1 MIKKQITYT
10 DYDGNERTESFWFAL
25 NQAEL
30 LEMNL
35 EKNGGL
41 SNMITRITETNDFA
55 ELSRILKDLIR
66 RSYGVKSDDGKRFV
80 KSPAMTEEFMQTEAY
95 SEMFTELVT
104 DAGATSE
111 FIQGIIPQKLA
122 AQVMAAQKKLEA
134 VK

>member
-41 SNMITRITETNDFA
+41 SNMITRITETNDYA

-95 SEMFTELVT
+95 SEMFTELVM

-122 AQVMAAQKKLEA
+122 AQVMAERKKLEA

>member
-41 SNMITRITETNDFA
+41 SNMITRITETNDYA
-55 ELSRILKDLIR
+55 EISRILKDLIR

-80 KSPAMTEEFMQTEAY
+80 KSPAMTEEFVQTEAY

-122 AQVMAAQKKLEA
+122 AQVMAEQKKLEA

>member
-41 SNMITRITETNDFA
+41 SNMITRITETNDYA
-55 ELSRILKDLIR
+55 ELSRIIKDLIR

-80 KSPAMTEEFMQTEAY
+80 KSPAMTEEFVQTEAY

-122 AQVMAAQKKLEA
+122 AQVMAEQKKLEA

>member
-41 SNMITRITETNDFA
+41 SNMITRITETNDYA

-80 KSPAMTEEFMQTEAY
+80 KSPAMTDEFMQTEAY

-122 AQVMAAQKKLEA
+122 AQVMAEQKKLEA

>member
-122 AQVMAAQKKLEA
+122 AQVMAEQKKLEA

>member
-41 SNMITRITETNDFA
+41 SNMITRITETNDYA

-122 AQVMAAQKKLEA
+122 AQVMAEQKKLEA

>member
-41 SNMITRITETNDFA
+41 SNMITRITETNDYA

-80 KSPAMTEEFMQTEAY
+80 KSQAMTEEFMQTEAY

-122 AQVMAAQKKLEA
+122 AQVMAEQKKLEA

>member
-41 SNMITRITETNDFA
+41 SNMITRITETNDYA
-55 ELSRILKDLIR
+55 ELSRILKDLIL

-104 DAGATSE
+104 DAGATSD

-122 AQVMAAQKKLEA
+122 AQVMAEQKKLEA

>member
-80 KSPAMTEEFMQTEAY
+80 KSPAMTEEVMQTEAY

-122 AQVMAAQKKLEA
+122 AQVMAEQKKLEA

>member
-66 RSYGVKSDDGKRFV
+66 RSYGVKSDDG
-80 KSPAMTEEFMQTEAY
+80 M
-95 SEMFTELVT
+95 
-104 DAGATSE
+104 
-111 FIQGIIPQKLA
+111 
-122 AQVMAAQKKLEA
+122 
-134 VK
+134 

>member
-41 SNMITRITETNDFA
+41 ANMITRITETNDYA
-55 ELSRILKDLIR
+55 ELSRILKDLIL

-122 AQVMAAQKKLEA
+122 AQVMAEQKKLEA

>member
-41 SNMITRITETNDFA
+41 SNMITRITETNDYA

-66 RSYGVKSDDGKRFV
+66 RSYGVKSDDGKRFI
-80 KSPAMTEEFMQTEAY
+80 KSQAMTEEFIQSEAY

-104 DAGATSE
+104 DANATSE

-122 AQVMAAQKKLEA
+122 AQVVAEQKKLEA

>member
-41 SNMITRITETNDFA
+41 SNMITRITETNDYA

-122 AQVMAAQKKLEA
+122 AQIMAEQKKLEA

>member
-95 SEMFTELVT
+95 SEMFTELVM

-122 AQVMAAQKKLEA
+122 AQVMAEQKKLEA

>member
-80 KSPAMTEEFMQTEAY
+80 KSPAMTDEFMQTEAY

-122 AQVMAAQKKLEA
+122 AQVMAEQKKLEA

>member
-41 SNMITRITETNDFA
+41 SNMITRITETNDYA

-122 AQVMAAQKKLEA
+122 AQVVAEQKKLEA

>member
-55 ELSRILKDLIR
+55 ELSRILNDLIR

-122 AQVMAAQKKLEA
+122 AQVMAEQKKLEA

>member
-41 SNMITRITETNDFA
+41 SNMITRITETNDYA
-55 ELSRILKDLIR
+55 ELSRIIKDLIR

-95 SEMFTELVT
+95 SEMFTELVM

-122 AQVMAAQKKLEA
+122 AQVMAEQKKLEA

>member
-41 SNMITRITETNDFA
+41 SNMITRITETNDYA

-122 AQVMAAQKKLEA
+122 AQVMAERKKLEA

>member
-41 SNMITRITETNDFA
+41 SNMITRITETNDYA
-55 ELSRILKDLIR
+55 ELSRILKDLIL

-95 SEMFTELVT
+95 SEMFTELVM

-122 AQVMAAQKKLEA
+122 AQVMAEQKKLEA

>member
-122 AQVMAAQKKLEA
+122 AQVVAEQKKLEA

>member
-41 SNMITRITETNDFA
+41 SNMITRITETNDYA

-95 SEMFTELVT
+95 SEMFTELVM

-122 AQVMAAQKKLEA
+122 AQVMAEQKKLEA
-134 VK
+134 MK

>member
-41 SNMITRITETNDFA
+41 SNMITRITETNDYA
-55 ELSRILKDLIR
+55 ELSRILKDLIL

-111 FIQGIIPQKLA
+111 FIQGIIPQKLV
-122 AQVMAAQKKLEA
+122 AQVMAEQKKLEA

>member
-41 SNMITRITETNDFA
+41 SNMITRITETNDYA

-95 SEMFTELVT
+95 SEMFTELVM

-122 AQVMAAQKKLEA
+122 AQVMAEQKKLEA

>member
-41 SNMITRITETNDFA
+41 SNMITRITETNDYA
-55 ELSRILKDLIR
+55 ELSRIIKDLIR

-122 AQVMAAQKKLEA
+122 AQVMAEQKKLEA

>member
-1 MIKKQITYT
+1 MIMKQITYT
-10 DYDGNERTESFWFAL
+10 DYDGNERTESFWVAL

-41 SNMITRITETNDFA
+41 SNMITRITETNDYA
-55 ELSRILKDLIR
+55 ELSRILKDLIL

-122 AQVMAAQKKLEA
+122 AQVMAEQKKLEA

>member
-41 SNMITRITETNDFA
+41 SNMITRITETNDYA

-80 KSPAMTEEFMQTEAY
+80 KSPAMTDEFIQTEAY

-104 DAGATSE
+104 DANATSE
-111 FIQGIIPQKLA
+111 FITGIIPQKLA
-122 AQVMAAQKKLEA
+122 AQVVAEQKKLEA

>member
-41 SNMITRITETNDFA
+41 SNMITRITETNDYA
-55 ELSRILKDLIR
+55 ELSRIIKDLIR

-122 AQVMAAQKKLEA
+122 AQVVAEQKKLEA

>member
-41 SNMITRITETNDFA
+41 SNMITRITETNDYA
-55 ELSRILKDLIR
+55 ELSRILKDLIL

-122 AQVMAAQKKLEA
+122 AQVMAEQKKLEA

>member
-1 MIKKQITYT
+1 
-10 DYDGNERTESFWFAL
+10 
-25 NQAEL
+25 
-30 LEMNL
+30 MNL

-41 SNMITRITETNDFA
+41 SNMITRITETNDYA

-122 AQVMAAQKKLEA
+122 AQVMAEQKKLEA

>member
-41 SNMITRITETNDFA
+41 SNMITRITETNDYA

-95 SEMFTELVT
+95 SEMFTELVM

-122 AQVMAAQKKLEA
+122 AQVMAEQKKLAA

>member
-1 MIKKQITYT
+1 MLKKKITYT

-41 SNMITRITETNDFA
+41 SNMITRISETNDFA
-55 ELSRILKDLIR
+55 ELSRILKDLVC
-66 RSYGVKSDDGKRFV
+66 RSYGVKSDDGKRFI
-80 KSPAMTEEFMQTEAY
+80 KSPAMTEEFLQSEAY

-104 DAGATSE
+104 DAGATTE
-111 FIQGIIPQKLA
+111 FITGIIPQKLA
-122 AQVMAAQKKLEA
+122 AQVAAEQKKLEA

>member
-10 DYDGNERTESFWFAL
+10 AYDGNERTESFWFAL

-41 SNMITRITETNDFA
+41 SNMITRITETNDYA

-122 AQVMAAQKKLEA
+122 AQVMAEQKKLEA

>member
-10 DYDGNERTESFWFAL
+10 DYDGNE
-25 NQAEL
+25 
-30 LEMNL
+30 
-35 EKNGGL
+35 
-41 SNMITRITETNDFA
+41 
-55 ELSRILKDLIR
+55 
-66 RSYGVKSDDGKRFV
+66 
-80 KSPAMTEEFMQTEAY
+80 TEEFMQTEAY

-122 AQVMAAQKKLEA
+122 AQVMAEQKKLEA

>member
-41 SNMITRITETNDFA
+41 SNMITRITETNDYA

-80 KSPAMTEEFMQTEAY
+80 KSPAMTDEFMQTEAY

-104 DAGATSE
+104 DANATSE
-111 FIQGIIPQKLA
+111 FITGIIPQKLA
-122 AQVMAAQKKLEA
+122 AHVVAEQKKLDA

>member
-41 SNMITRITETNDFA
+41 SNMITRITETNDYA

-66 RSYGVKSDDGKRFV
+66 RSYGVKSDDGKRFA

-122 AQVMAAQKKLEA
+122 AQVMAEQKKLEA

>member
-41 SNMITRITETNDFA
+41 SNMITRITETNDYA
-55 ELSRILKDLIR
+55 ELSRIIKDLIR

-80 KSPAMTEEFMQTEAY
+80 KSPAMTEEFIQTEAY

-122 AQVMAAQKKLEA
+122 AQVMAEQKKLEA